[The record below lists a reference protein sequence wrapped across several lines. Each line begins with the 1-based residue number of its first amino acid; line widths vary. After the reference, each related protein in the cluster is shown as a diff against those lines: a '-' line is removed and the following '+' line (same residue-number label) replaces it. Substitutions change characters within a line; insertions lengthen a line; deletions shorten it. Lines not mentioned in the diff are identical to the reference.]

1 LLRKSPRDASRRA
14 LNSLEVRSHVLR
26 NPVSPGT
33 ARSAPLGPGSRTT
46 AAIHCRS
53 YKLMRFV
60 LFILWCLH
68 WLPPHWV
75 AAIGHTLGGLLYCFG
90 RRRITL
96 INLRLCF
103 PEKTEEER
111 IALGRR
117 MFRNLACATL
127 ELGRLWYAPV
137 EKAIGNVKLMDRRY
151 MDELRGKVP
160 VILLAP
166 HFVGLDIG
174 GARISQEYPEAFS
187 MYSEQKNK
195 VFDRALRRARTRF
208 GEPVLV
214 TRQQGLRPVLK
225 ALRQFKPFYYLPDMD
240 FGARD
245 AVFAPFF
252 GVPTATVTALAR
264 LCRISG
270 AKVVPCVTR
279 RYDEGY
285 EVRLYP
291 AWESFPSGDE
301 VADARRM
308 NAFIEERIREMP
320 DQYFWVHKRF
330 KTRPPGEP
338 SVYE

>member
-1 LLRKSPRDASRRA
+1 M
-14 LNSLEVRSHVLR
+14 
-26 NPVSPGT
+26 
-33 ARSAPLGPGSRTT
+33 RSAPPGPGSRTT
-46 AAIHCRS
+46 VAIYCRI

-75 AAIGHTLGGLLYCFG
+75 ATIGHTLGGLLYRFG

-117 MFRNLACATL
+117 MFRNLARATL
-127 ELGRLWYAPV
+127 ELGRLWYAPTQ
-137 EKAIGNVKLMDRRY
+137 KAIRNVKLVDRRY

-160 VILLAP
+160 VILFAP

-195 VFDRALRRARTRF
+195 VFDRALRRARRRF
-208 GEPVLV
+208 GEPLLV

-252 GVPTATVTALAR
+252 GVSTATVTALAR

-279 RYDEGY
+279 QHEHGY

-291 AWESFPSGDE
+291 AWENFPGGDE
-301 VADARRM
+301 AADARRM
-308 NAFIEERIREMP
+308 NAFIEERVREMP